1 MHLQIRIVYFFSILL
16 FFLDCTAKDVR
27 LADPTTPEES
37 AKQGVVAFGIYFCT
51 IDDGSITF
59 PELRF
64 LRPCI
69 AIRDITLVEIVS
81 IDHKNKKVIALPSTL
96 KDDFIDIKN
105 RRARYFTDANEI
117 HTILLQ
123 DVNKKYA
130 IESFRILV
138 SAIPGSNR
146 KYILRCPLNVY
157 ESFKALPIQG
167 SAEEIKFQGIFN
179 NGDGLIR
186 SNPKSPICSIDDG
199 FRILES
205 DGWRTSIVRGDSFV
219 SKHDLWYFE
228 EIFYLGKKADHK
240 NAELKFLRDFIDV
253 QKEGYW
259 RIKAEERLA
268 ALGYK
273 YENGFLIEVEAKKK

>member
-1 MHLQIRIVYFFSILL
+1 MHLQLRVIYFISIVL
-16 FFLDCTAKDVR
+16 FIFHCETPITR
-27 LADPTTPEES
+27 LADPVTSEDS
-37 AKQGVVAFGIYFCT
+37 AKQGIVAFGIYFCT
-51 IDDGSITF
+51 IDDGYLNFS
-59 PELRF
+59 ELRF
-64 LRPCI
+64 QRPCI
-69 AIRDITLVEIVS
+69 AIRDITIVEIVS
-81 IDHKNKKVIALPSTL
+81 IDHKNKKIVTLPSTL
-96 KDDFIDIKN
+96 KDDFVDIKN

-138 SAIPGSNR
+138 SVIPGSNK

-157 ESFKALPIQG
+157 ESFKALPIQ
-167 SAEEIKFQGIFN
+167 ANAKEIKFQGIFN

-186 SNPKSPICSIDDG
+186 PNPESPICSIDDG

-205 DGWRTSIVRGDSFV
+205 DGWRTSIVKGDSFV
-219 SKHDLWYFE
+219 SKHDLSYFE
-228 EIFYLGKKADHK
+228 EIYYLGKKVEPK

-259 RIKAEERLA
+259 KLKAEERLA

-273 YENGFLIEVEAKKK
+273 YENGFVIEVEAKKK